1 MCDESI
7 SVEPVSSFV
16 DVRSLQIVGGE
27 RGYVGARGQP
37 FACPSESWA
46 LSRRRR
52 LRLCPGLLALE
63 AAGESF
69 QALRAR
75 CPWVAALSSASVAR
89 EVILAGIYMVSRPA
103 LIWEDLTGALY
114 FWLCIAYLLR
124 FTCSSAEMG
133 LLCHGNGLLR

>member
-75 CPWVAALSSASVAR
+75 YPWVAALSSASVAR

-103 LIWEDLTGALY
+103 LIWEDLTGRAVFLALY
-114 FWLCIAYLLR
+114 SLPLAFHLLIR
-124 FTCSSAEMG
+124 
-133 LLCHGNGLLR
+133 